1 MAKRKPHI
9 VQDERGQDQPTSKRA
24 AHHTETTMPKDAR
37 DLNPRDI
44 GSGAHDS
51 VIEEGRPRPERASPK
66 TAHHEAAELEPDMPP
81 VPDPPDPQSDLPEGL
96 LRPLTGPY
104 GPTKGR
110 A

>member
-24 AHHTETTMPKDAR
+24 AHQTETTMPKDASGL
-37 DLNPRDI
+37 DARDI
-44 GSGAHDS
+44 GTGVHDS
-51 VIEEGRPRPERASPK
+51 VIEEGRPRSDRASPK
-66 TAHHEAAELEPDMPP
+66 TTDDEGAEFKPDMPP
-81 VPDPPDPQSDLPEGL
+81 VPDPSDSQSDLPEGL
-96 LRPLTGPY
+96 LRPRTGPY